1 MSLNNEDVTV
11 EVVDSAQDFVAGYH
25 IVSETLGR
33 QVNDTVWQA
42 SNPGWDTPEG
52 QAAGVQRMA
61 TIPDPNSHDP
71 GRRIIIGF
79 ALWIQSATLP
89 EYGIVHS
96 GELRDAMDL
105 DALLPGNKSEQE
117 FLCQMYHCK
126 VRPRLEFLKAKA
138 ASSTEPPV
146 ILVLGTCATYPSYQR
161 RGIGT
166 KLTQWGLD
174 EARRRGISDVT
185 VEGSRMGRRLYE
197 RLGFR
202 PQGQS
207 ILYEVDDK
215 FSNRE
220 KPSNVFMIYSSET
233 SLSCRVDP
241 LLSALCG
248 EAEMRVFSSTEGLLR
263 ERGVYNAPINFPH
276 LGGSLVELADYSA
289 SQRPRNLIEVWNDGR
304 DFEKL
309 LTFKA
314 VIIFGLVSVVM
325 SVMQVAIGIL
335 QVVVAYMTR

>member
-1 MSLNNEDVTV
+1 MVHRWKTITADDRGDPNTV
-11 EVVDSAQDFVAGYH
+11 FSK
-25 IVSETLGR
+25 
-33 QVNDTVWQA
+33 
-42 SNPGWDTPEG
+42 
-52 QAAGVQRMA
+52 A
-61 TIPDPNSHDP
+61 TIPDPNSYDP
-71 GRRIIIGF
+71 GRRIIVGF

-96 GELRDAMDL
+96 SELRDAMDL

-117 FLCQMYHCK
+117 FLCQMYRCQA
-126 VRPRLEFLKAKA
+126 RPRLEFLKAKT

-146 ILVLGTCATYPSYQR
+146 ILVLCTCATHPSYQR

-174 EARRRGISDVT
+174 EARRQGISDVT

-233 SLSCRVDP
+233 SLSRSP
-241 LLSALCG
+241 
-248 EAEMRVFSSTEGLLR
+248 R
-263 ERGVYNAPINFPH
+263 
-276 LGGSLVELADYSA
+276 GGSLT
-289 SQRPRNLIEVWNDGR
+289 DGLYLHGGVLG
-304 DFEKL
+304 KGNKQ
-309 LTFKA
+309 T
-314 VIIFGLVSVVM
+314 
-325 SVMQVAIGIL
+325 
-335 QVVVAYMTR
+335 